1 MPVLVYHAHM
11 VTETLSLKVSK
22 TEKNLLRHCARRR
35 GRAASDLLRDALQ
48 SVLESPP
55 AAKSSLLER
64 HGHLFANLDRGPG
77 DLSTSPSRLR
87 GYGR

>member
-1 MPVLVYHAHM
+1 M

-22 TEKNLLRHCARRR
+22 KEKNLLRQCSRRR
-35 GRAASDLLRDALQ
+35 GRAASDLLRDALRT
-48 SVLESPP
+48 VLESPQ
-55 AAKSSLLER
+55 AARSSLLGR